1 MSITPKQL
9 LEFSQALNTAKANE
23 VARRCAIGRSYYAA
37 FHLAK
42 EFHATLRQPGTVV
55 SSRAGVHERL
65 YQQLENPTISQADPK
80 HLISREVAALAR
92 RIKRARTKADYELG
106 QSIDLEM
113 ADKAIDNTLKLKA
126 LVESHDKAP
135 PTALK
140 PLDTH
145 QPSQPHTLAS

>member
-9 LEFSQALNTAKANE
+9 LEFSQALNTVNASE

-42 EFHATLRQPGTVV
+42 EFHATLSQPGRVV
-55 SSRAGVHERL
+55 SSRAGVHEKL
-65 YQQLENPTISQADPK
+65 YQRLENPTISRADPR
-80 HLISREVAALAR
+80 HLISRRVAAIAR
-92 RIKRARTKADYELG
+92 QIKNARTKADYELG
-106 QSIDLEM
+106 QTVDLEM
-113 ADKAIDNTLKLKA
+113 ADEAIDHTLKLKA
-126 LVESHDKAP
+126 LVESHGEA
-135 PTALK
+135 TLSALK

>member
-1 MSITPKQL
+1 MSITPKHL
-9 LEFSQALNTAKANE
+9 VEFSQALNTANANE

-42 EFHATLRQPGTVV
+42 EFHATLSQPGTVV

-65 YQQLENPTISQADPK
+65 YQQLENPTISPADPK
-80 HLISREVAALAR
+80 HLISREVAAIAR

-106 QSIDLEM
+106 QTVDLEM
-113 ADKAIDNTLKLKA
+113 TDEAIDHTLKLKA
-126 LVESHDKAP
+126 LVESHGKA
-135 PTALK
+135 TLSALK

-145 QPSQPHTLAS
+145 QPS

>member
-9 LEFSQALNTAKANE
+9 IEFSQALNTANANE

-42 EFHATLRQPGTVV
+42 EFHATLSQPGTVV

-65 YQQLENPTISQADPK
+65 YQQLENPTISRADPK
-80 HLISREVAALAR
+80 HLISREVAAIAR
-92 RIKRARTKADYELG
+92 RIKHVRTKADYELR
-106 QSIDLEM
+106 QTINHEM
-113 ADKAIDNTLKLKA
+113 ADKAIDHTLKLKA
-126 LVESHDKAP
+126 LIESYVEATLSAP
-135 PTALK
+135 K

-145 QPSQPHTLAS
+145 TLSQPHTLAS

>member
-9 LEFSQALNTAKANE
+9 LEFSQALNTVNASE

-42 EFHATLRQPGTVV
+42 EFHATLSQPGRVV
-55 SSRAGVHERL
+55 SSRAGVHEKL
-65 YQQLENPTISQADPK
+65 YQRLENPTISRADPR
-80 HLISREVAALAR
+80 HLISRRVAALAR

-113 ADKAIDNTLKLKA
+113 ANRRLITL
-126 LVESHDKAP
+126 
-135 PTALK
+135 
-140 PLDTH
+140 
-145 QPSQPHTLAS
+145 